1 MYRQRG
7 LTLTGFIVWAIIL
20 AFVALLG
27 MKLGPAYAEY
37 YSIKKQFQAIAADP
51 GVIAGGKREAEGAF
65 VRRATM
71 ENIKSIGLGDLQIEK
86 QGDRVVISADYEV
99 RIPLVGNIS
108 ALLTFH
114 PSSEKR

>member
-37 YSIKKQFQAIAADP
+37 YAIKKQFQAIVADP
-51 GVIAGGKREAEGAF
+51 GIVAGTKRDAEGAF

-71 ENIKSIGLGDLQIEK
+71 ENIRSIGPADLQIAKE
-86 QGDRVVISADYEV
+86 GDRMVISADYEV
-99 RIPLVGNIS
+99 RIKLVGNIS
-108 ALLTFH
+108 ALLEFH

>member
-1 MYRQRG
+1 MYRQKG
-7 LTLTGFIVWAIIL
+7 ITLTGFIVWAIVLII
-20 AFVALLG
+20 AALLG

-51 GVIAGGKREAEGAF
+51 GVVAGGRREAEGAF

-71 ENIKSIGLGDLQIEK
+71 ENIKSISLNDLQIEK
-86 QGDRVVISADYEV
+86 QGDRVVIRADYEV
-99 RIPLVGNIS
+99 RIALVGNVS

-114 PSSEKR
+114 ASSEK